1 MARRT
6 RRLAF
11 TLVELLVVIA
21 IIGILVALL
30 LPAVQ
35 AAREAARRMS
45 CSNNIKQITLALHN
59 YHDSMKRLPS
69 GWINLGQNDEA
80 MWGWS
85 AMLLPYI
92 EQQTLHRSLGGCG
105 TVPME
110 HIFTQ
115 PFPEMLL
122 ALRTPQASFRCPSD
136 GGPKL
141 NHGRPFTFQTADRPI
156 ATSNYVGN
164 NGSWTMD
171 SGGTNGLFREQKSLK
186 FSDIQDGTS
195 STFAFG
201 ERRWRYNS
209 RDGILRLARAAV
221 VFGVSRPNGNGI
233 GRSDQVFTARSA
245 INFDYDISTGITA
258 AVAENRARRGAS
270 STHPGGAMFGIVDGS
285 VRFIPS
291 NVEHELSISGRT
303 VTQLADS
310 VYERLCSATDGEAVS
325 MP

>member
-1 MARRT
+1 MKRHTKRT
-6 RRLAF
+6 AF
-11 TLVELLVVIA
+11 TLIELLVVIA

-35 AAREAARRMS
+35 AARESARRMS
-45 CSNNIKQITLALHN
+45 CSNNVKQITLALHN

-69 GWINLGQNDEA
+69 GWINIGQNDQA

-85 AMLLPYI
+85 GMLLPFV
-92 EQQTLHRSLGGCG
+92 EQSTLHRVLGRCG
-105 TVPME
+105 SVPME
-110 HIFTQ
+110 QVFTR
-115 PFPEMLL
+115 PIPRMVTTLE
-122 ALRTPQASFRCPSD
+122 TPLPSFRCPSD
-136 GGPKL
+136 GGPKT
-141 NHGRPFTFQTADRPI
+141 NHGRPFTFRTGNWPI

-164 NGSWTMD
+164 NGSWTMT
-171 SGGTNGLFREQKSLK
+171 SVGANGLFREQKSPKLG
-186 FSDIQDGTS
+186 DIKDGTS
-195 STFAFG
+195 NTIAIA

-270 STHPGGAMFGIVDGS
+270 SMHPGGVMFGIADGS
-285 VRFIPS
+285 VRFIP
-291 NVEHELSISGRT
+291 NTVEQEIDISGRS
-303 VTQLADS
+303 VTRLADS
-310 VYERLCSATDGEAVS
+310 VYERLCSRSDGEAVS
-325 MP
+325 LP